1 MAEYVAGYSLLVD
14 AVVPYEDWDEAYFAL
29 LSLKAHY
36 QSLPGYQGMDIHAR
50 DLESGD
56 IKVTITTMFELADQI
71 LVWLQNDI
79 TPEGLLRVLDPPPL
93 VISSDVRE
101 IVV

>member
-1 MAEYVAGYSLLVD
+1 MAYVAGYSHLVD
-14 AVVPYEDWDEAYFAL
+14 AVVPYESWDETYFSL

-36 QSLPGYQGMDIHAR
+36 QALPGYQRMDIHAR

-56 IKVTITTMFELADQI
+56 IKVTIITNFELADQI
-71 LVWLQNDI
+71 LVWLEHDI
-79 TPEGLLRVLDPPPL
+79 TPEGLLREMQPPPL

-101 IVV
+101 III